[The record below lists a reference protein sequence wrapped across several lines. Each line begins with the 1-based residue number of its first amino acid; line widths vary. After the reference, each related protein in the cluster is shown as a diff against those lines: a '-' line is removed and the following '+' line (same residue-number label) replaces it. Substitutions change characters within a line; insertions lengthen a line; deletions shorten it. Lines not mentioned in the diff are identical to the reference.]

1 MAVLIADA
9 GYELY
14 AACETVSD
22 LDQLYKNLG
31 MEDGTPDD
39 AIHSVCD
46 LELPDA
52 GPLGPE
58 W

>member
-1 MAVLIADA
+1 MIADA